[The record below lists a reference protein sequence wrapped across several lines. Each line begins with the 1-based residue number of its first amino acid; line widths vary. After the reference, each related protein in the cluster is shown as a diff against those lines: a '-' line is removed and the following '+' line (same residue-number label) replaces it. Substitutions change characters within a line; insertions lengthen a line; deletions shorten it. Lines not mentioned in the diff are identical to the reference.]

1 MSDTELFT
9 IDVVQRMFP
18 HTKIPAIE
26 ANLPYVLDSLDRF
39 GLNDKEMILM
49 ALSTIRAE
57 TESFYPISEY
67 RSKYNTSPNAD
78 HPYDKYDYRKDLGN
92 QGPPDGDT
100 YKGRGYIQLTGR
112 YNYESIG
119 EQLGVDLVNDPDL
132 ANDPGIAAD
141 ILAIFLLSHETKIRG
156 ALAEGD
162 LTLARKAVNGGSH
175 GLEVFEDAFLTG
187 EELV

>member
-9 IDVVQRMFP
+9 IDVVQKMFP
-18 HTKIPAIE
+18 HTKRPAIE

-39 GLNDKEMILM
+39 GLGDREMILM

-57 TESFYPISEY
+57 TESFCPISEY
-67 RSKYNTSPNAD
+67 KSRFNTSPGSN

-92 QGPPDGDT
+92 QGPPDGDSF
-100 YKGRGYIQLTGR
+100 KGRGYVQLTGR
-112 YNYESIG
+112 YNYETIG
-119 EQLGVDLVNDPDL
+119 EQLGVDLVSDPDL
-132 ANDPGIAAD
+132 ANDPEIAAD
-141 ILAIFLLSHETKIRG
+141 ILAAFLLNHETEIRG

-162 LTLARKAVNGGSH
+162 LTLARKVVNGGSH